1 MGVQQ
6 GGWHAQNL
14 LCQSSKALNTK
25 ARCQAHRLWHGQKW
39 EAAPAAAASLLNAR
53 RAREQPAA
61 LISSV
66 CELVKV
72 SLSSP
77 RDVRSCI

>member
-25 ARCQAHRLWHGQKW
+25 ARCWAHRLWHGQRW
-39 EAAPAAAASLLNAR
+39 QAAAALLNAR